1 MPPPPT
7 SATSTLDRVVIGHSV
22 FLLQRSF
29 CCRYGFGPGFCNLSV
44 FSGVWKSV
52 DNFLSPTEKRGN
64 RLFHVPHILCGPI
77 LQSHSSDWLFQCFL
91 TIPKIFFK
99 NSHRS
104 YVKGRFSRWV
114 FVTDCQF
121 RSYFPRN
128 AQNYNWTNRFA
139 WSGENI

>member
-1 MPPPPT
+1 MPPPPPT
-7 SATSTLDRVVIGHSV
+7 SATSSLNRVVIGHSV

-104 YVKGRFSRWV
+104 YVKGRFFSLSICNGLSIP
-114 FVTDCQF
+114 FIF
-121 RSYFPRN
+121 S
-128 AQNYNWTNRFA
+128 
-139 WSGENI
+139 S